1 MDRRDRAVLDHQPN
15 GLALGIIEPR
25 GLAWRFAVSEAVRT
39 ACVEPQHPIPN
50 DLKPDGADGE
60 DQIALRADRRL
71 GARLVRAAP
80 PDPMK
85 ASFDPEGTYL
95 ITGGLGALGLELAKW
110 LITERGV
117 KHVFLVSRR
126 GGEDPNAPSAKT
138 KLASLGAN
146 VRLEKAD
153 ITIDDQVR
161 ELIGRVHSPNRPLK
175 GVFHCA
181 EDFGRR
187 HPSWNGLGQV
197 RTCHGAKD
205 LRRVA
210 PSSTYAKLDHRPFR
224 LVLFHSKPDGLC
236 RPGELCRGKC
246 IPGCA
251 GGTAQAGRFA
261 RDCSEFWS
269 VGHSGLAT
277 LSGDKGRAIW
287 RVRGTEYIPVAT
299 AVSAIGAL
307 VGSNIPQAAITLTQ
321 WDKFLQQFSAVPP
334 LYRELQ
340 KEVAPRAGRAAVGDA
355 IEWRARISQS
365 ANSERTAALTDF
377 IREQVAQT
385 LGLSETV
392 NAAQP
397 LRELGLDSLMSI
409 TLINKIERAIGVTIP
424 VAKLIKGP
432 SIEQL
437 VQDIAPEFSDG
448 VEHAPPEP
456 IVMPS
461 QDSAAKWLVTSE
473 SRPAARVRLFC
484 FPFAGGGSAVF
495 RSWAS
500 SLEVRH

>member
-1 MDRRDRAVLDHQPN
+1 M
-15 GLALGIIEPR
+15 
-25 GLAWRFAVSEAVRT
+25 FFS
-39 ACVEPQHPIPN
+39 
-50 DLKPDGADGE
+50 
-60 DQIALRADRRL
+60 
-71 GARLVRAAP
+71 LVDVA
-80 PDPMK
+80 
-85 ASFDPEGTYL
+85 
-95 ITGGLGALGLELAKW
+95 
-110 LITERGV
+110 ERN
-117 KHVFLVSRR
+117 
-126 GGEDPNAPSAKT
+126 PNAPSAKT

-181 EDFGRR
+181 GILEDGILAGMDWAKFERVMAPKIFGAWLLHQHTR
-187 HPSWNGLGQV
+187 SL
-197 RTCHGAKD
+197 TI
-205 LRRVA
+205 
-210 PSSTYAKLDHRPFR
+210 DHF
-224 LVLFHSKPDGLC
+224 VLFSSILSLTGS
-236 RPGELCRGKC
+236 
-246 IPGCA
+246 A
-251 GGTAQAGRFA
+251 GQANYAAANAYLDALAAQRRREDLPAIVLNFGPWA
-261 RDCSEFWS
+261 N
-269 VGHSGLAT
+269 SGLAT

-340 KEVAPRAGRAAVGDA
+340 KEVAPRAGGAAVGDA

-397 LRELGLDSLMSI
+397 LRELGLNSLMSI

-500 SLEVRH
+500 SLE